1 MYLNI
6 ADSSIIF
13 VSGNTLNRISEDS
26 DVIEKIKVPQI
37 DYQKK
42 VVEILP
48 YKEVDPN
55 NSQVILVLGESYPT
69 ETDPSLRSSVVGEN
83 IPNEFNLET
92 RPLNAVVDQA
102 NAKTPVMSF
111 NGKLNSASLIGGS
124 SIIS

>member
-26 DVIEKIKVPQI
+26 DVIEKIKVRQI

-42 VVEILP
+42 EVEILP

-55 NSQVILVLGESYPT
+55 NSQVILVLGESFPT

-83 IPNEFNLET
+83 IPSEFNLET
-92 RPLNAVVDQA
+92 RPLNTVVDQA

-111 NGKLNSASLIGGS
+111 KGKLNSASVIGGS

>member
-37 DYQKK
+37 DNQKK

-55 NSQVILVLGESYPT
+55 NS
-69 ETDPSLRSSVVGEN
+69 
-83 IPNEFNLET
+83 
-92 RPLNAVVDQA
+92 
-102 NAKTPVMSF
+102 
-111 NGKLNSASLIGGS
+111 
-124 SIIS
+124 